1 MSNRPQTANRL
12 WVWFWRVMI
21 HTLGVLTTSVIVAM
35 SAFDLMRARLL
46 LASFSSGLA
55 PDYTAILL
63 HVALS
68 ACAWALIVIAVMWA
82 QARRRDA
89 RKVIRVARGTAL
101 TEFLI
106 ILVPFLLLTSGL
118 AQLAMLNVTGMLA
131 DLAVFQA
138 ARVAW
143 VWQPE
148 VEAGRAG
155 VTNYMV
161 KDRARTLASM
171 VLAPTAP
178 NDYEV
183 GRAIPPGSSNDYRRA
198 RAVQTAAFFPNF
210 TNGSIAYEWS
220 GGWTALASGAFAL
233 DVEEASSEN
242 LSFYRAF
249 DESSF
254 RHRAARKMT
263 FAEWGLWDDFTILTG
278 DRTGVEFTYRYN
290 IIFPW
295 FGYIWGQPNE
305 IGMRE
310 GYYSPIKRRHTI
322 KSQRSMK

>member
-1 MSNRPQTANRL
+1 MSNTRSHRG
-12 WVWFWRVMI
+12 WVWFWRISI
-21 HTLGVLTTSVIVAM
+21 HVLGVLTTAAVVAM
-35 SAFDLMRARLL
+35 SAFDFSRAHLL
-46 LASFSSGLA
+46 WASWMHGLS
-55 PDYTAILL
+55 PDYGALFIHL
-63 HVALS
+63 ALS
-68 ACAWALIVIAVMWA
+68 ACAWALIAIAIAWFR
-82 QARRRDA
+82 Q
-89 RKVIRVARGTAL
+89 RKSEAKRVIRVARGTAM

-131 DLAVFQA
+131 DLAVYQA

-148 VEAGRAG
+148 IDAGRAG
-155 VTNYMV
+155 VTPYRV
-161 KDRARTLASM
+161 KDRARTIASM

-198 RAVQTAAFFPNF
+198 RAVQVAAFFPNM

-220 GGWTALASGAFAL
+220 GGWTALVSGAFAL

-263 FAEWGLWDDFTILTG
+263 FAEWGLWDDFRVLTG
-278 DRTGVEFTYRYN
+278 DRTGVEFTYKYN

-310 GYYSPIKRRHTI
+310 GYYSPIRRRHTI
-322 KSQRSMK
+322 KSQRSMR